1 MVSDQHND
9 SILIL
14 DFGSQVTQLIARRVR
29 ESGIYSEIFP
39 FSKADEAIK
48 KLKPK
53 GIILSG
59 GPASVNNQDAPTI
72 DDKIFD
78 LKIPILGICYG
89 QQIMCSLL
97 GGEVEKSNERE
108 FGRANIKF
116 LKSSPLFEGFDIKG
130 NTEPVWMSHGDKVTS
145 LPKGFEVIAE
155 SKNAPFAAV
164 SDEVRSFYGVQ
175 FHPEVVHT
183 PNGTKLLKNFT
194 HKISE
199 CRSNWTMDSF
209 KKVAIENIR
218 TQVGKGKVIC
228 GLSGG

>member
-1 MVSDQHND
+1 
-9 SILIL
+9 
-14 DFGSQVTQLIARRVR
+14 
-29 ESGIYSEIFP
+29 
-39 FSKADEAIK
+39 
-48 KLKPK
+48 
-53 GIILSG
+53 
-59 GPASVNNQDAPTI
+59 
-72 DDKIFD
+72 
-78 LKIPILGICYG
+78 
-89 QQIMCSLL
+89 MCSLL

-116 LKSSPLFEGFDIKG
+116 LKSSPLFEGVDIKG

-183 PNGTKLLKNFT
+183 PNGAKLLKNFT

-218 TQVGKGKVIC
+218 TQV
-228 GLSGG
+228 